1 MREGQP
7 ESAGGQDSRG
17 WRDLKIESRFRARA
31 MSGDRESNGYSLE
44 SGRERRPT
52 AGLLVAAA
60 GWRVREAL
68 D

>member
-17 WRDLKIESRFRARA
+17 WRDLKKESRFRARS
-31 MSGDRESNGYSLE
+31 MTGERESNGYSLD

-52 AGLLVAAA
+52 AGLLVEAA
-60 GWRVREAL
+60 GWWGREAL